1 MIDGYHKNASNLPY
15 FLSEIALQTI
25 LVCFYRSRM
34 KGLSSRALLKIS
46 FLADFCHFLK
56 KSLNFILSQ
65 PNLVFGFNIVN
76 LVLTNQKII
85 IIMPCYDFIVKF
97 QNLDSKG
104 LFRPFKKRDEPDIG
118 LNGLK

>member
-1 MIDGYHKNASNLPY
+1 MNTIKMHPIYHIFITNCPRNNPSW
-15 FLSEIALQTI
+15 
-25 LVCFYRSRM
+25 FYRSRM

-65 PNLVFGFNIVN
+65 PNLVFGFNIVSS
-76 LVLTNQKII
+76 VLPDQQII

-97 QNLDSKG
+97 QNLDLKG
-104 LFRPFKKRDEPDIG
+104 LFRPSKKRDEPDIG